1 MELKTIDR
9 QQMKAKFLVFAT
21 IIALCACSNSK
32 SKLPIYGEWQMVDWN
47 GEEPALDIS
56 LSFKQNG
63 EYYDSR
69 SEDATW
75 NYRYIAPDSLI
86 LFHHGCYEERY
97 KILKVANDTLII
109 RMSES
114 IFHTEDDGKEVLASY
129 GDSNNQRFIFIR
141 KK

>member
-1 MELKTIDR
+1 MKTT
-9 QQMKAKFLVFAT
+9 LL
-21 IIALCACSNSK
+21 IIATTIALLACSNSK
-32 SKLPIYGEWQMVDWN
+32 SKLPIYGEWQMIDWN
-47 GEEPALDIS
+47 GEKPALDIY
-56 LSFKQNG
+56 LNFKQNG

-75 NYRYIAPDSLI
+75 NYKYIAPDSLI

-114 IFHTEDDGKEVLASY
+114 IFHTEDNGKEVAASY
-129 GDSNNQRFIFIR
+129 GDNNNERFIFIR

>member
-1 MELKTIDR
+1 
-9 QQMKAKFLVFAT
+9 MKAKFLVFT
-21 IIALCACSNSK
+21 TMIALLACSNSK
-32 SKLPIYGEWQMVDWN
+32 SKLPIYGEWQMIDWN
-47 GEEPALDIS
+47 GEKPALDIS

-114 IFHTEDDGKEVLASY
+114 IFHTEDNGTKTSSNYGK
-129 GDSNNQRFIFIR
+129 NNNLLFTFIR
-141 KK
+141 ER

>member
-1 MELKTIDR
+1 
-9 QQMKAKFLVFAT
+9 MKITFL
-21 IIALCACSNSK
+21 IIATTIALSACSNSK
-32 SKLPIYGEWQMVDWN
+32 SKLPIYGEWQMIDWS

-56 LSFKQNG
+56 LNFKQNG

-75 NYRYIAPDSLI
+75 NYKYIAPDSLI

-97 KILKVANDTLII
+97 KILKIANDTLII

-114 IFHTEDDGKEVLASY
+114 IFHTEDKGEEVSSSY
-129 GDSNNQRFIFIR
+129 GDNDNPLFIFIR
-141 KK
+141 KNSKQ

>member
-1 MELKTIDR
+1 
-9 QQMKAKFLVFAT
+9 MKAKFLVLAA
-21 IIALCACSNSK
+21 IIVLSACSNSK
-32 SKLPIYGEWQMVDWN
+32 SELPIYGEWQMIDWN
-47 GEEPALDIS
+47 GEGKPMLNIS

-75 NYRYIAPDSLI
+75 NYRYITPDSLI

-97 KILKVANDTLII
+97 KILKVTNDVLII

-114 IFHTEDDGKEVLASY
+114 IFHTEDSGTETSSNY
-129 GDSNNQRFIFIR
+129 GENNNLLFTFIR
-141 KK
+141 ER

>member
-1 MELKTIDR
+1 MKTIHLTLI
-9 QQMKAKFLVFAT
+9 A
-21 IIALCACSNSK
+21 IIVLSACSNSK
-32 SKLPIYGEWQMVDWN
+32 SKLPIYGEWQMIDWN

-56 LSFKQNG
+56 LNFKQNG

-114 IFHTEDDGKEVLASY
+114 IFHTEDNGKEVAASY
-129 GDSNNQRFIFIR
+129 DDNNNERFIFIR

>member
-1 MELKTIDR
+1 MKTT
-9 QQMKAKFLVFAT
+9 LL
-21 IIALCACSNSK
+21 IIATTIALLACSNSK
-32 SKLPIYGEWQMVDWN
+32 SKLPIYGEWQMIDWN
-47 GEEPALDIS
+47 GEKPALDIY
-56 LSFKQNG
+56 LNFKQNG

-75 NYRYIAPDSLI
+75 NYKYIAPDSLI

-114 IFHTEDDGKEVLASY
+114 IFHTEDNGKEVAASY
-129 GDSNNQRFIFIR
+129 GDNNNERFIFNN

>member
-1 MELKTIDR
+1 
-9 QQMKAKFLVFAT
+9 MKVRLLIIAT

-32 SKLPIYGEWQMVDWN
+32 SKLPIYGEWQMIDWN

-56 LSFKQNG
+56 LNFKQNG

-69 SEDATW
+69 SEDAVW
-75 NYRYIAPDSLI
+75 NYKYIAPDSLI

-114 IFHTEDDGKEVLASY
+114 LFHTEDKGKEVEASY
-129 GDSNNQRFIFIR
+129 GDNNNERFIFIR
-141 KK
+141 EK